1 MALQDLTPQLRTR
14 LRKVEWFV
22 VLFLGGTLVLMI
34 VSLAWFIK
42 KTGDARGWWV
52 TEVPYY
58 TFLPNASGI
67 KIGSPVQMI
76 GFKVG
81 QVTKV
86 EAVELA
92 KLRSWDYYGSHPVFV
107 AFNVREPYPGYI
119 TSDSQL
125 KLGGLPIDIAG
136 GVTLEVTV
144 GSADGLLTT
153 TNGGGH
159 LAVLSD
165 KIAYVELAARLAKKT
180 DPITNLQAY
189 AKYTPLAETKKG
201 FFLALDESDTM
212 MAQVQRILGKLD
224 GITGKVNDAMPG
236 LTNELQKTMGNIS
249 VLTESLKPAL
259 ANPGGIG
266 KLLLPTNL
274 VARLDQPGGVGELLI
289 PTNLNAELVGTLA
302 GVRTNLPG
310 TLSNLNQRMTDLGPV
325 MTNLSVGTAR
335 LGPLLTNLDE
345 TMGSVK
351 SNTVPRLNSL
361 LETVDS
367 FVAGMKR
374 FWLFR
379 GAFKT
384 PATNAPPKVVDTNAP
399 VHVPPPNRAR
409 F

>member
-34 VSLAWFIK
+34 ASLAWFIK

-58 TFLPNASGI
+58 TYLPNASGI

-86 EAVELA
+86 EAVGLED
-92 KLRSWDYYGSHPVFV
+92 LRSWKYYGDHPVFV
-107 AFNVREPYPGYI
+107 GFNVREPYPGYI

-125 KLGGLPIDIAG
+125 KLAGLPIEIAG

-144 GSADGLLTT
+144 GSAAGLLTT

-159 LAVLSD
+159 LSVLSD
-165 KIAYVELAARLAKKT
+165 KIVYDKLAEK
-180 DPITNLQAY
+180 PITNLQHY
-189 AKYTPLAETKKG
+189 ARYTPLAETKKG
-201 FFLALDESDTM
+201 FFLKLDESDTM
-212 MAQVQRILGKLD
+212 MAQVTRILAKLD
-224 GITGKVNDAMPG
+224 GISGTVNDAMPG
-236 LTNELQKTMGNIS
+236 LTNELQKTLGN
-249 VLTESLKPAL
+249 VRELTESLKPAL

-266 KLLLPTNL
+266 ALLLPTNL
-274 VARLDQPGGVGELLI
+274 VARLDRPGGVGELLV
-289 PTNLNAELVGTLA
+289 PTNLNEELVGTLA
-302 GVRTNLPG
+302 AVRTNLPV
-310 TLSNLNQRMTDLGPV
+310 TLTNLNQRMADLGPLL
-325 MTNLSVGTAR
+325 TNLTTGTAR
-335 LGPLLTNLDE
+335 LGPLMTNVDDAL
-345 TMGSVK
+345 GNVK
-351 SNTVPRLNSL
+351 SNTVPRVNSL
-361 LETVDS
+361 LETLDS
-367 FVAGMKR
+367 FVEGMKR
-374 FWLFR
+374 HWLFR

-384 PATNAPPKVVDTNAP
+384 VPTNAPPAAVDTNAP
-399 VHVPPPNRAR
+399 VRIPPPDRRR